1 MLLLIDNYDSFTYN
15 LARYLR
21 RLLVEVRVL
30 RNDHA
35 DLMDAARQAQAIVL
49 SPGPCGPVQAGKCI
63 SIVQELSG
71 VRPILGICLG
81 HQVIC
86 HAFGGKVVRAA
97 KPVHGQA
104 FAMEFIQPS
113 PLFEGIP
120 NQTRFAR
127 YHSLIAERVSL
138 PSCLSITATCETK
151 ASEEASAVQEIM
163 AVEHS
168 THLTFGVQFHPESI
182 LSEAGYRLLANFL
195 NLSGWHV
202 HEPLPQSDLTDSHL
216 ATLDS
221 KEIAEPDEPHT
232 AVLPQY

>member
-1 MLLLIDNYDSFTYN
+1 MLLLIDNYDSFAYN

-21 RLLVEVRVL
+21 RLAVEVHVL

-35 DLMDAARQAQAIVL
+35 DLMDSARQAQAIVL
-49 SPGPCGPVQAGKCI
+49 SPGPCGPLQAGKCI

-71 VRPILGICLG
+71 VCPILGICLG

-86 HAFGGKVVRAA
+86 HAFGGKIVRAV
-97 KPVHGQA
+97 KPIHGQA
-104 FAMEFIQPS
+104 FAMEFVKPS
-113 PLFEGIP
+113 RLFEGIP

-127 YHSLIAERVSL
+127 YHSLIAERESL
-138 PSCLSITATCETK
+138 PSCLSITATCDTK
-151 ASEEASAVQEIM
+151 PSDEASAVQEIM

-168 THLTFGVQFHPESI
+168 MHLTFGVQFHPESI

-195 NLSGWHV
+195 NLSGWQV
-202 HEPLPQSDLTDSHL
+202 QDPLPQSDLTGSHL
-216 ATLDS
+216 HVNS
-221 KEIAEPDEPHT
+221 EEVAESAETHT

>member
-21 RLLVEVRVL
+21 RLSVEVRVL
-30 RNDHA
+30 RNDHV
-35 DLMDAARQAQAIVL
+35 DLMASARQAQAIVL
-49 SPGPCGPVQAGKCI
+49 SPGPCGPLQAGKCI

-71 VRPILGICLG
+71 IRPILGICLG

-86 HAFGGKVVRAA
+86 HAFGGRVVRAE

-104 FAMEFIQPS
+104 FAMQFVKPS
-113 PLFEGIP
+113 RLFEGIP

-127 YHSLIAERVSL
+127 YHSLIAEPESL
-138 PSCLSITATCETK
+138 PGCLSVTATCETK
-151 ASEEASAVQEIM
+151 AAEEASAVQEIM
-163 AVEHS
+163 AVEHR

-195 NLSGWHV
+195 NVSGWQV
-202 HEPLPQSDLTDSHL
+202 QDPLPQSDLTDSHL
-216 ATLDS
+216 AKVDS
-221 KEIAEPDEPHT
+221 EEVPEPAENHT

>member
-21 RLLVEVRVL
+21 RLSVEVLVL
-30 RNDHA
+30 RNDRV
-35 DLMDAARQAQAIVL
+35 DLLETARQAQAIVL
-49 SPGPCGPVQAGKCI
+49 SPGPCGPLQAGLCI

-86 HAFGGKVVRAA
+86 HAFGGKIVRAA

-104 FAMEFIQPS
+104 FAMEFAQQS
-113 PLFEGIP
+113 RLFEGIP

-127 YHSLIAERVSL
+127 YHSLIAERESL
-138 PSCLSITATCETK
+138 PGCLSITATCKTM
-151 ASEEASAVQEIM
+151 ASEQGSAVQEIM

-168 THLTFGVQFHPESI
+168 SHLTFGVQFHPESI

-195 NLSGWHV
+195 NLSGWQV
-202 HEPLPQSDLTDSHL
+202 QDPLPPSDLTDSHS
-216 ATLDS
+216 A
-221 KEIAEPDEPHT
+221 KVNAEEIAEPAETHT